1 MIPLK
6 LLLEELNTDINRKKW
21 DKNFVVVENI
31 EKNPPSDYLLYTVF
45 SVLGFKQEYLEKKLV
60 FLKNQSVYIVV
71 YSVEDERKP
80 ITNITR
86 AHTFFGVIIISERNS
101 KIEINVYNQTNP
113 NSLMLK
119 LGTSIGI
126 SKLSDW
132 ANSFTKHIS
141 KLRLV

>member
-60 FLKNQSVYIVV
+60 FLKNQSV
-71 YSVEDERKP
+71 
-80 ITNITR
+80 
-86 AHTFFGVIIISERNS
+86 
-101 KIEINVYNQTNP
+101 
-113 NSLMLK
+113 L
-119 LGTSIGI
+119 
-126 SKLSDW
+126 
-132 ANSFTKHIS
+132 
-141 KLRLV
+141 